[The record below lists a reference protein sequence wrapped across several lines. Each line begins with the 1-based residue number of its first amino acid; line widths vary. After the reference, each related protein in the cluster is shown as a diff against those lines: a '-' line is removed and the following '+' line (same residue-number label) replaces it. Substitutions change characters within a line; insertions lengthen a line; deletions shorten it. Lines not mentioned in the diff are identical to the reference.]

1 MGSGPRGEGV
11 AEGLGMVQG
20 KLELQD
26 KEDMGPCVDLG
37 LGQEPDEVR
46 AHHASQVY
54 MAPVCPGLTGHQ
66 WSEHYELS
74 VAGFITF
81 SPQ

>member
-1 MGSGPRGEGV
+1 MGSGPGGEGV

-26 KEDMGPCVDLG
+26 MGPCVDLG
-37 LGQEPDEVR
+37 LGQEPHVVS

-54 MAPVCPGLTGHQ
+54 MAPVCPGPD
-66 WSEHYELS
+66 WSP
-74 VAGFITF
+74 VVRA
-81 SPQ
+81 